1 MDKVVY
7 SLCVGTSL
15 LVTLMLFRAYF
26 ATHTRLLFWS
36 GLCFCLLTVSN
47 ALLYLD
53 FIVYTEGPD
62 LSMMRNAATLSAQA
76 VLIYGLIFRT
86 S

>member
-1 MDKVVY
+1 MDKIVY
-7 SLCVGTSL
+7 GLCFGTSL
-15 LVTLMLFRAYF
+15 LATIMLFRAYL
-26 ATHTRLLFWS
+26 TNRSRLLFWS

-47 ALLYLD
+47 TLLYID
-53 FIVYTEGPD
+53 FIIVPDGPD
-62 LSMMRNAATLSAQA
+62 LSMLRNVVTLGAQS